1 MEVGRL
7 ECLPPEQSMQTLFS
21 PGWGSR
27 WLWLPS
33 PDMVPPAPSV
43 SLGLKECS
51 AQSSSLSGRFSW
63 PKAMLGFTG
72 LWACWEPQGT
82 KARSHGGAQGHGMN
96 KCCYMRPL
104 DILLLSLHIF
114 SLNGL
119 KHSYY
124 FIYHLYADSFPISVF
139 SPAFSPEP
147 QTQITQFLL
156 CEQKLNAVLV
166 KPQESF

>member
-21 PGWGSR
+21 PGWGSK

-43 SLGLKECS
+43 SPGLKECS
-51 AQSSSLSGRFSW
+51 AQSSSFSGRFSW

-72 LWACWEPQGT
+72 LWACWEPQGLRQDPT
-82 KARSHGGAQGHGMN
+82 EEHRVTEWTNAAI
-96 KCCYMRPL
+96 CVLWTFYFC
-104 DILLLSLHIF
+104 LHIF

-124 FIYHLYADSFPISVF
+124 FIYCLYADSFPISVF

-156 CEQKLNAVLV
+156 CEQKLNTVLV